1 MNSMWNKAD
10 KTVLP
15 AMISGRGAASPSQT
29 GRTARRPT
37 IWSFASLAC
46 ILFVAL
52 AASAP
57 AWAQANPKNAQGE
70 EFFIISSVNMQK
82 HQVVLMRPTQL
93 TVVASFSD
101 NTTYTDEKGQKLA
114 ISAMKAGDTVWA
126 VVKRA
131 ANGTVTVL
139 RLRQGAMTP
148 AELHTL
154 YLGNSSTGSM
164 PVFVPPPAPMT
175 PRPLSGAQAAHPL
188 GRPAYLNRLGRDKI
202 RQPHGPGGDHI
213 HS

>member
-1 MNSMWNKAD
+1 MYSMWNKD
-10 KTVLP
+10 KAGRSAHQ
-15 AMISGRGAASPSQT
+15 AMAFLRGAALASQAD
-29 GRTARRPT
+29 GTARRS
-37 IWSFASLAC
+37 ILRLASFGC
-46 ILFVAL
+46 ICFVAL

-70 EFFIISSVNMQK
+70 EFFIISSVNM
-82 HQVVLMRPTQL
+82 LMRPSQL
-93 TVVASFSD
+93 TVVANFS
-101 NTTYTDEKGQKLA
+101 NQTTYTDEKGQKLN

-148 AELHTL
+148 AELHKL
-154 YLGNSSTGSM
+154 YLGNSSTGSIPM
-164 PVFVPPPAPMT
+164 PVPRPAPMT

-188 GRPAYLNRLGRDKI
+188 GRPAYSNRPGRAKM
-202 RQPHGPGGDHI
+202 RPHGPGGDHI